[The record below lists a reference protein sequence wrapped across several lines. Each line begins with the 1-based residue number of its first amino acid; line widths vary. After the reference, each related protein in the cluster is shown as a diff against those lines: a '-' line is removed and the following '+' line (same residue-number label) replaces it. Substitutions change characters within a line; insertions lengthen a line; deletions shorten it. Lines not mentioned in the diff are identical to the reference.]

1 MSDRQDSFVQSY
13 LKALSYKIYR
23 NTAVGPKVSP
33 ITDEIWDT
41 LKNPDFPQEAL
52 PDLGALNFFEHDQ
65 GWVNRNINIV
75 VKTQGVIGRIVLG
88 EDPGIEDRP
97 LLRPT
102 RYREGLPGMTPGQL
116 EGINHWLQEYL
127 SACAST
133 H

>member
-1 MSDRQDSFVQSY
+1 MSDRRDSFVQSY

-23 NTAVGPKVSP
+23 DTTVGPKISP

-41 LKNPDFPQEAL
+41 LENPDFPQEAL
-52 PDLGALNFFEHDQ
+52 PDLETLNFFEHDQ

-75 VKTQGVIGRIVLG
+75 VKTQGVISRIVLG
-88 EDPGIEDRP
+88 EDPGIEDGP

-102 RYREGLPGMTPGQL
+102 RYRKGLPGMTPGQL
-116 EGINHWLQEYL
+116 EGINHWLREYL